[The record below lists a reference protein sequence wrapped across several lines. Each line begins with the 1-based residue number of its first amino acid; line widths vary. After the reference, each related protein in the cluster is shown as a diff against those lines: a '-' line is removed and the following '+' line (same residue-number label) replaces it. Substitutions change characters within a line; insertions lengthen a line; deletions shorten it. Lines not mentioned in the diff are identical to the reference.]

1 MASQK
6 TNYDVACEVLDGKWG
21 NGTERYRRITDAG
34 FSYEAVQSIVNC
46 LIKDRNR
53 EAASG
58 NFDKFLTVEI
68 DLDEYNGLN
77 LKFKQKGQA

>member
-1 MASQK
+1 MAYQK
-6 TNYDVACEVLDGKWG
+6 TNYDIACEVLDGKWG

-58 NFDKFLTVEI
+58 NFDRFLEI
-68 DLDEYNGLN
+68 EVDLSEYNGIN
-77 LKFKQKGQA
+77 LKFTQKG

>member
-1 MASQK
+1 MASK
-6 TNYDVACEVLDGKWG
+6 TSYDVACEVLDGKWG
-21 NGTERYRRITDAG
+21 NGTERYRRINAAG

-58 NFDKFLTVEI
+58 NFEKFLTVEV
-68 DLDEYNGLN
+68 DLDEYDGLN
-77 LKFKQKGQA
+77 LKFKKKG